1 MKAIFKTLRNCVL
14 TATLLIPTM
23 TFAHDYDPAH
33 WVAEIND
40 TVRLCDLSIPEAHDA
55 ATWHSGTGF
64 IKDQEYSERELFLKG
79 VRAFDMR
86 LHYDEDGST
95 FDHGCFTQNT
105 IKDEIEKYFPT
116 DKDLEDEFMV
126 LFFQYENDG
135 DYLEKI
141 MAFQEF
147 VDCLVEKY
155 GIDRF
160 VRFSR
165 FLTVKD
171 VRNRIILVATGNDYN
186 TNKLDHN
193 KVPVALVHNG
203 GDPKIYPN
211 GTIESFPDFDI
222 NELLHSFSFLPKPNH
237 NEIIQFF
244 EQNCYDLDRED
255 KKEKIKIG
263 LEGDGKT
270 EGWFQYL
277 ERTNNV
283 ERKFHKTQIN
293 SYYFS
298 IWRTLLRSGKGICID
313 DSGFRDRKGCNHYT
327 YDLLNNHKGQP
338 FGFVRFDYIGC
349 GGDFYGDKL
358 LDLIVD
364 NNMHNS
370 FYGNGGR
377 KVEDVEKNV
386 EDEIETEIE
395 DEIEAYVEDY
405 NEETEV
411 VEEVQPV
418 IYNDGYMLYVEN
430 YEDNAIFNVYDM
442 GRNTVAHSTTTPIE
456 ISHLKKGIYILE
468 INGKGYKFVKK

>member
-1 MKAIFKTLRNCVL
+1 MKAIFKTLRNFVL

-160 VRFSR
+160 VTFSKH
-165 FLTVKD
+165 LTVSD
-171 VRNRIILVATGNDYN
+171 VRGKIILVATGNNYN

-203 GDPKIYPN
+203 GDPKIYPE
-211 GTIESFPDFDI
+211 GYIEP
-222 NELLHSFSFLPKPNH
+222 FSPHVVDLDTCNWP
-237 NEIIQFF
+237 QFF

-370 FYGNGGR
+370 FYGNGGV
-377 KVEDVEKNV
+377 KGQEDDMEA
-386 EDEIETEIE
+386 EIE
-395 DEIEAYVEDY
+395 DEAYND
-405 NEETEV
+405 ETEV
-411 VEEVQPV
+411 AEDVQPV
-418 IYNDGYMLYVEN
+418 IYNDGYMLYIEN
-430 YEDNAIFNVYDM
+430 YGDNAVFNVYDM
-442 GRNTVAHSTTTPIE
+442 GRNIVAHSTTAPIE
-456 ISHLKKGIYILE
+456 ISHLKNGFYILE